1 MGRPFSTKRRRRVIA
16 AIQWM
21 RIAKKMHAPMTG
33 VAKRTS
39 SPTTVATNQDYAAL
53 SHTATLSRLAKLAPQ
68 NGGATK
74 IGPPLK
80 LDNSLRRNYRVSS
93 RPFGSNG
100 IRDRETIDVELR
112 LLAAVRR
119 SIREQGGEPS
129 GRQVDELLDELSLDV
144 TKRQMYGKSF

>member
-1 MGRPFSTKRRRRVIA
+1 
-16 AIQWM
+16 
-21 RIAKKMHAPMTG
+21 
-33 VAKRTS
+33 
-39 SPTTVATNQDYAAL
+39 
-53 SHTATLSRLAKLAPQ
+53 LAPQ